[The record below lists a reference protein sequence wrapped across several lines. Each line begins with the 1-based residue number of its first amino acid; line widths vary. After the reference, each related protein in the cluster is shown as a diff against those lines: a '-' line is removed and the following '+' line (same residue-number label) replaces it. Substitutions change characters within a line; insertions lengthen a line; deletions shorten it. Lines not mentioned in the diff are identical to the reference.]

1 MNAVEYLGKSYNFP
15 DYNNPNIDFSSV
27 YQTLS
32 SWHASVRPEFD
43 ETVGEIGSTID
54 DIRSATKQLEAN
66 ASRLNEE
73 EFGEYQKKSNLFSSF
88 FKRFQ
93 DTQSHA
99 HTLLGQVNTGIVF
112 LDRPPLS
119 RVDVVTLQ
127 HLDPAIRV
135 RVEAL
140 QVVAANNLEEL
151 RKIQSSVTVT
161 CQHFDKRIGDLSR
174 PLDTYL
180 KTVAA
185 KGRVGYLSWGW
196 QALSHMLFNPTLSS
210 EKAKPETLG
219 GEAEIVG
226 SKAGEV
232 ELKETL
238 PIQNQTALPAV
249 EAPPAAE
256 AAISIGDSKKKEGGA
271 GFDSGSSLTRRQRKA
286 LARGEGR

>member
-1 MNAVEYLGKSYNFP
+1 MTAVEYLGKSYNFP
-15 DYNNPNIDFSSV
+15 DYNNPNIDFSNV

-32 SWHASVRPEFD
+32 SWHSSVRPEFD

-73 EFGEYQKKSNLFSSF
+73 EFKEYQKKSTLFSSF
-88 FKRFQ
+88 FKRFK

-99 HTLLGQVNTGIVF
+99 HILLGQVNAGIVF

-127 HLDPAIRV
+127 HLDPAIKV

-140 QVVAANNLEEL
+140 QGVAATYLEEL
-151 RKIQSSVTVT
+151 KKIQSSVTVT

-174 PLDTYL
+174 PLDTYQ

-185 KGRVGYLSWGW
+185 KGQVGYLSWGL
-196 QALSHMLFNPTLSS
+196 QTLSHMLFFPTLSP
-210 EKAKPETLG
+210 EKAKPQTLG
-219 GEAEIVG
+219 GEAEVVV
-226 SKAGEV
+226 SKACEV
-232 ELKETL
+232 ELKESVSTETQES
-238 PIQNQTALPAV
+238 PSTPKT
-249 EAPPAAE
+249 PM
-256 AAISIGDSKKKEGGA
+256 SIGDSKKKDGAAEFDGG
-271 GFDSGSSLTRRQRKA
+271 SNLTRRQRRA